1 MNRESRMVTFSKSE
15 CARSVVREIEASIES
30 FVAERK
36 EASGLNAQ
44 DLDQIVESLELM
56 RADCV
61 QFAEHWTD
69 EGLRL
74 RVASHAEELL
84 GHPRGVLANSS
95 ERFWAS
101 LRQMSEPVR

>member
-1 MNRESRMVTFSKSE
+1 M
-15 CARSVVREIEASIES
+15 VREIEASIES

-101 LRQMSEPVR
+101 LRQMSEPLR